1 MMAPMPAARTSVW
14 KAIGVLLAAALVPIV
29 PFAVI
34 GELPGERW
42 LSLSST
48 DAFRFG
54 LFGASLLALDV
65 FLPIPSSIIGALLGG
80 RLGFFPGFFWAFLGL
95 CTGQALGYALGRLIP
110 DRFASELP
118 SAPTFALTFLS
129 RPVPVLAEAVS
140 IAAGV
145 ERVPFVRFALA
156 GALGNACYAG
166 ALAADGDALLPQGLV
181 GPGLIVPMLLPVLGF
196 WLWRR
201 LAPQR

>member
-1 MMAPMPAARTSVW
+1 MQSRSNVGRAAL
-14 KAIGVLLAAALVPIV
+14 VLLAAALIPII
-29 PFAVI
+29 PFAII

-42 LSLSST
+42 LALSEG
-48 DAFRFG
+48 DALRFG
-54 LFGASLLALDV
+54 AFGAGLLALDV

-80 RLGFFPGFFWAFLGL
+80 RLGFLAGFGWSFAGL
-95 CTGQALGYALGRLIP
+95 CAGQALGYALGRLVP
-110 DRFASELP
+110 ARFASELP
-118 SAPTFALTFLS
+118 SAPTFALTFVS

-145 ERVPFVRFALA
+145 ERVSFLRFALA

-166 ALAADGDALLPQGLV
+166 ALAADGAALLPDGLV
-181 GPGLIVPMLLPVLGF
+181 GPGLIVPMLVPVLGY

-201 LAPQR
+201 LAPPR